1 MLSEKSTVALC
12 QATMLSPDGRCKTFD
27 ASADGYGRGEG
38 CGAVVLKR
46 LADAE
51 GGGAAV
57 FGVIRGTATNQD
69 GRSSSLTAPS
79 GPSQQDVIR
88 AALRDASA
96 NPGDVNYV
104 ECHGTGTA
112 LGDPIEVGALKGVFG
127 TEREASN
134 PLVLGAIKTNIGHL
148 EACAGMTGLIKVVMA
163 LRHRAVPLN
172 LHFQKLNPLLDK

>member
-1 MLSEKSTVALC
+1 MLSEKSIAALC

-51 GGGAAV
+51 GEGAAV
-57 FGVIRGTATNQD
+57 LGVIRGTATNQD

-96 NPGDVNYV
+96 NPGDV
-104 ECHGTGTA
+104 
-112 LGDPIEVGALKGVFG
+112 DMLKEN
-127 TEREASN
+127 TQM
-134 PLVLGAIKTNIGHL
+134 K
-148 EACAGMTGLIKVVMA
+148 M
-163 LRHRAVPLN
+163 
-172 LHFQKLNPLLDK
+172 KL